1 MLEENVWHRIRMVS
15 VEGIME
21 KTSLKK
27 LGKIIEINR
36 ILQIISENCGI
47 QSKNKR
53 HCTSTPKHP
62 HLEARVG
69 SIIV

>member
-1 MLEENVWHRIRMVS
+1 MLEENVWHRIRMVL

-36 ILQIISENCGI
+36 ILQIICENCGI

-62 HLEARVG
+62 HL
-69 SIIV
+69 

>member
-1 MLEENVWHRIRMVS
+1 MLEENVWHRIRMVL

-47 QSKNKR
+47 LRIKGTVHQHQNIP
-53 HCTSTPKHP
+53 TLKHG
-62 HLEARVG
+62 VG

>member
-1 MLEENVWHRIRMVS
+1 MLEENVWHRIRMVL

-36 ILQIISENCGI
+36 ILQNSFIGI
-47 QSKNKR
+47 DGLIFL
-53 HCTSTPKHP
+53 H
-62 HLEARVG
+62 
-69 SIIV
+69 IVAQALIKSYK

>member
-1 MLEENVWHRIRMVS
+1 MLEENVWHRIRMVL

-36 ILQIISENCGI
+36 IL
-47 QSKNKR
+47 
-53 HCTSTPKHP
+53 
-62 HLEARVG
+62 
-69 SIIV
+69 